1 MFYVIKIFLGYV
13 SYPFLVQQ
21 AAYTKEKLMTRQL
34 KMYFKGGNGM
44 SDNGNNLP
52 EIPFGNRDDA
62 NGMASQAL
70 QQWAERYYAK
80 MVEEKQAEEE
90 PSMLDQLL
98 DKVGE
103 YVDQEIEQLPAEEQ
117 EAAVMKLAETA
128 DTLVDT
134 LDKAYTVTEKACDSI
149 IDSLDE
155 LENGLIS
162 GNWLLV
168 VGCLA

>member
-1 MFYVIKIFLGYV
+1 MSHTHFL
-13 SYPFLVQQ
+13 SNLLDILE
-21 AAYTKEKLMTRQL
+21 EKLMTRQL

-62 NGMASQAL
+62 NVMASQAL

-80 MVEEKQAEEE
+80 RVEEKQVEEE
-90 PSMLDQLL
+90 PSMFDQLL

-103 YVDQEIEQLPAEEQ
+103 YVDQKIEELPAEEQ
-117 EAAVMKLAETA
+117 EAAEMKLMATA
-128 DTLVDT
+128 DALVDT

-155 LENGLIS
+155 LEKWIDK
-162 GNWLLV
+162 W
-168 VGCLA
+168 

>member
-1 MFYVIKIFLGYV
+1 
-13 SYPFLVQQ
+13 
-21 AAYTKEKLMTRQL
+21 
-34 KMYFKGGNGM
+34 M

-62 NGMASQAL
+62 NVMASQAL

-80 MVEEKQAEEE
+80 LVEEKQAEEE

-103 YVDQEIEQLPAEEQ
+103 YVDQKIENLPVEEQ
-117 EAAVMKLAETA
+117 EAAEMKLIATA
-128 DTLVDT
+128 DALVDT
-134 LDKAYTVTEKACDSI
+134 IDTAYTVTEKACDSI

-155 LENGLIS
+155 LERWIDK
-162 GNWLLV
+162 W
-168 VGCLA
+168 

>member
-1 MFYVIKIFLGYV
+1 
-13 SYPFLVQQ
+13 
-21 AAYTKEKLMTRQL
+21 
-34 KMYFKGGNGM
+34 M

-52 EIPFGNRDDA
+52 EVPFGNRDDA
-62 NGMASQAL
+62 NGMASKAL
-70 QQWAERYYAK
+70 QQWAEHFYAK

-103 YVDQEIEQLPAEEQ
+103 YVDQEIEQLPPEEQ
-117 EAAVMKLAETA
+117 EAAEMKLMATA
-128 DTLVDT
+128 DALVDT

-155 LENGLIS
+155 LEKWIDK
-162 GNWLLV
+162 W
-168 VGCLA
+168 

>member
-13 SYPFLVQQ
+13 SYPFLVQP

-62 NGMASQAL
+62 NGMASKAL

-103 YVDQEIEQLPAEEQ
+103 YVDQGIEQLPAEEQ

-128 DTLVDT
+128 DTLVDEI
-134 LDKAYTVTEKACDSI
+134 DKAYTVTEKACDSI

-155 LENGLIS
+155 LEKWIDK
-162 GNWLLV
+162 W
-168 VGCLA
+168 

>member
-1 MFYVIKIFLGYV
+1 
-13 SYPFLVQQ
+13 
-21 AAYTKEKLMTRQL
+21 
-34 KMYFKGGNGM
+34 M
-44 SDNGNNLP
+44 SENN
-52 EIPFGNRDDA
+52 EHE
-62 NGMASQAL
+62 L
-70 QQWAERYYAK
+70 QQWAEQFYAK

-103 YVDQEIEQLPAEEQ
+103 YGEQEIEQLPAEEQ
-117 EAAVMKLAETA
+117 EAAEMKLAETA

-155 LENGLIS
+155 LEKWIDK
-162 GNWLLV
+162 W
-168 VGCLA
+168 